1 MENIIKEVTGT
12 EIPAPPTPPVEPQG
26 GFPWCGT
33 GIVVAVIVAA
43 AVCAKLY
50 QCTSK
55 KK

>member
-33 GIVVAVIVAA
+33 GIVVLVVAA
-43 AVCAKLY
+43 AVVGRKFIC
-50 QCTSK
+50 K
-55 KK
+55 K